1 VQGSV
6 TIAEIYFIGRL
17 GTVSLA
23 AMALVFPLMMLV
35 QMLASGT
42 IGGSVTGVI
51 ARTLGAGQEEKAE
64 ALLWHVLY
72 LSLAFGV
79 ALFIV
84 YLLFGEAI
92 LRLLGG
98 EAIVLEQALVYVGI
112 FFPGS
117 VVVWLAHMMMGVVRG
132 TGNMKLPAAMMII
145 AACIQIPLS
154 GILILGIGPLPSLG
168 ISGAAISIL
177 TVNLVNASLLIFLHG
192 TGQLRIQLKVSQI
205 RPRLEYFNL
214 ILSVAAIAAIAPF
227 FTVFTILFMTG
238 LVGRY
243 GTEALAGYGI
253 AARIEFLITPLAFG
267 LGIAMNTM
275 VGSCVGAGL
284 FQRAERVGWI
294 GGLCTGALTGLAG
307 ILLALFPEFWIQI
320 FSDDPATLAMASS
333 YFQITGPFFGFFG
346 MGLSLFFASQGAG
359 AVGWP
364 VVATACRFG
373 VVVGGGWLIAN
384 LPDSHP
390 GQLFMCIAA
399 GMFIFF
405 LGTSSALYLGTW
417 RKSENV

>member
-1 VQGSV
+1 MQGSV

-227 FTVFTILFMTG
+227 FTVFT
-238 LVGRY
+238 
-243 GTEALAGYGI
+243 
-253 AARIEFLITPLAFG
+253 
-267 LGIAMNTM
+267 
-275 VGSCVGAGL
+275 
-284 FQRAERVGWI
+284 
-294 GGLCTGALTGLAG
+294 
-307 ILLALFPEFWIQI
+307 
-320 FSDDPATLAMASS
+320 SS
-333 YFQITGPFFGFFG
+333 
-346 MGLSLFFASQGAG
+346 S
-359 AVGWP
+359 
-364 VVATACRFG
+364 
-373 VVVGGGWLIAN
+373 
-384 LPDSHP
+384 
-390 GQLFMCIAA
+390 
-399 GMFIFF
+399 
-405 LGTSSALYLGTW
+405 
-417 RKSENV
+417 